1 MRLHENGRAYMD
13 YLVIQFLP
21 YVLLAFALGV
31 VVGWASVD

>member
-1 MRLHENGRAYMD
+1 MRLYENGGSCIA
-13 YLVIQFLP
+13 YLVIQLLP